1 MQPYPDIA
9 NTELLTRIPLS
20 ARVVL
25 DVGCATGALGAAY
38 RRFNPRARLL
48 GIDSN
53 PEAASL
59 AAQRLDEVA
68 MVDVEE
74 QPLPFDLPGGIDCL
88 VYGDVIEHLRDPW
101 WVLAEQAEALN
112 PEGMVLI
119 CVPNVEHWSFVARL
133 MRGDWAYERA
143 GLLDET
149 HLRWFSL
156 ESMRETLVEAGLA
169 LCDVQPRVFDQ
180 DQARAF
186 VNTLAPALRAMNIE
200 PEAYFNRAAPLQ
212 YVWRARKEAR
222 PRLIVAAN
230 MLQPVGGVSHVRVV
244 YPLQAMATDPSVSAQ
259 LLSGPGLPDVDQ
271 GVPKV
276 CILHRP
282 VLVGADAHAMIQRII
297 DHGWVVV
304 TEFDDHPDFFRALQ
318 DPAQLSFRGVHAV
331 QTTTPVLAD
340 ILRDR
345 NPEVMIFPN
354 AVRML
359 PEPVNF
365 SQPGRVTLFFG
376 ALNREPDWRL
386 LMQTLNALSTELG
399 DRLHFEVV
407 HDQAFFD
414 ALVTPHKRFTPTCD
428 HETYLRLL
436 GGCEICFM
444 PLADTPFNRAK
455 SDLKFI
461 EAGAARCAAVAS
473 ETVYGNTI
481 ENGRTGLI
489 FRNEA
494 ELREA
499 LLRLISAPDLGRALG
514 DAARA
519 YVARERML
527 AYQTAPRIAWYR
539 KLWERRA
546 ELNAALRARVAVP
559 EFATVGE

>member
-53 PEAASL
+53 PEAASF

-386 LMQTLNALSTELG
+386 LMPTLNAS
-399 DRLHFEVV
+399 V
-407 HDQAFFD
+407 HRARGPAAF
-414 ALVTPHKRFTPTCD
+414 R
-428 HETYLRLL
+428 
-436 GGCEICFM
+436 GG
-444 PLADTPFNRAK
+444 
-455 SDLKFI
+455 
-461 EAGAARCAAVAS
+461 ARPGV
-473 ETVYGNTI
+473 
-481 ENGRTGLI
+481 
-489 FRNEA
+489 FRC
-494 ELREA
+494 
-499 LLRLISAPDLGRALG
+499 IG
-514 DAARA
+514 
-519 YVARERML
+519 
-527 AYQTAPRIAWYR
+527 
-539 KLWERRA
+539 
-546 ELNAALRARVAVP
+546 NAA
-559 EFATVGE
+559 

>member
-1 MQPYPDIA
+1 M
-9 NTELLTRIPLS
+9 
-20 ARVVL
+20 
-25 DVGCATGALGAAY
+25 
-38 RRFNPRARLL
+38 
-48 GIDSN
+48 
-53 PEAASL
+53 
-59 AAQRLDEVA
+59 
-68 MVDVEE
+68 
-74 QPLPFDLPGGIDCL
+74 
-88 VYGDVIEHLRDPW
+88 
-101 WVLAEQAEALN
+101 
-112 PEGMVLI
+112 
-119 CVPNVEHWSFVARL
+119 
-133 MRGDWAYERA
+133 
-143 GLLDET
+143 
-149 HLRWFSL
+149 
-156 ESMRETLVEAGLA
+156 
-169 LCDVQPRVFDQ
+169 
-180 DQARAF
+180 
-186 VNTLAPALRAMNIE
+186 
-200 PEAYFNRAAPLQ
+200 
-212 YVWRARKEAR
+212 
-222 PRLIVAAN
+222 
-230 MLQPVGGVSHVRVV
+230 
-244 YPLQAMATDPSVSAQ
+244 
-259 LLSGPGLPDVDQ
+259 
-271 GVPKV
+271 
-276 CILHRP
+276 
-282 VLVGADAHAMIQRII
+282 
-297 DHGWVVV
+297 
-304 TEFDDHPDFFRALQ
+304 
-318 DPAQLSFRGVHAV
+318 
-331 QTTTPVLAD
+331 
-340 ILRDR
+340 
-345 NPEVMIFPN
+345 
-354 AVRML
+354 
-359 PEPVNF
+359 
-365 SQPGRVTLFFG
+365 
-376 ALNREPDWRL
+376 
-386 LMQTLNALSTELG
+386 
-399 DRLHFEVV
+399 V